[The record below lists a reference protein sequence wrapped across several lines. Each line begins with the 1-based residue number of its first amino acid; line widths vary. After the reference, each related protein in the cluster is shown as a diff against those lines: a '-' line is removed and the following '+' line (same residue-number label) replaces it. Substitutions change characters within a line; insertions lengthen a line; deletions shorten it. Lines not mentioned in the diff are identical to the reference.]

1 MTFGKLIILLGALII
16 LIGIIYEFTSFFSI
30 FKNNPLDFKFNIGNT
45 NIYIPLGTCLI
56 ISVFLTILMKLF

>member
-45 NIYIPLGTCLI
+45 NIYIPLGT
-56 ISVFLTILMKLF
+56 

>member
-45 NIYIPLGTCLI
+45 KIYIPLGTCLI
-56 ISVFLTILMKLF
+56 ISIFLTILMKLF